1 MRRPFILALLA
12 YLIPTFILGYV
23 WHLVLFA
30 DYYRALAIYRPDI
43 IVPFGFLSMLIQGGI
58 FAWIYAR
65 TFARQDGPW
74 PIRGL
79 AYAAIGATL
88 SWSFT
93 TIAVA
98 AKSPMASVP
107 HYLAIETAFTAVQWI
122 LVGPL
127 TALAFGAPGRGKE
140 RFQHAGDG
148 R

>member
-1 MRRPFILALLA
+1 MTRGLLAVLA
-12 YLIPTFILGYV
+12 YLVPTFALGFV
-23 WHLVLFA
+23 WHLVLFEEH
-30 DYYRALAIYRPDI
+30 YRTLAIYRADPI
-43 IVPFGFLSMLIQGGI
+43 IPFGLLSMLIQGAV

-79 AYAAIGATL
+79 AYAAVGAAL

-98 AKSPMASVP
+98 AKNVMTSVP
-107 HYLAIETAFTAVQWI
+107 DYLAIETAFTAVQWI

-127 TALAFGAPGRGKE
+127 TALAFEPSGRSKE
-140 RFQHAGDG
+140 RRPREAL
-148 R
+148 RR